1 MTNLDAFKGSEV
13 LVVGDVML
21 DRYWWGD
28 VNRISPEAPV
38 PVVRMRSTSL
48 AAGGA
53 ANVAANIAGLG
64 GIPYLIGVV
73 GDDAEGNLL
82 PDILLT
88 AGVSGD
94 HLVRLAGRPTTVK
107 TRLVAHGQHVAR
119 VDQES
124 DDELSA
130 DHVETVNMA
139 ISEIIEKC
147 RVVVVSDYAKGLLT
161 DAVLSHVIS
170 TARDL
175 GRPVLVDPKG
185 KNYQKYAGATLLT
198 PNKREALD
206 ACGLDDGPEE
216 LVDAAGKDLMERLS
230 LDSILITQGEKG
242 MTLFE
247 TGKSPFHLH
256 ARARKV
262 YDVTG
267 AGDTV
272 IATIAVALA
281 GGMSLPDAASIAN
294 IAAGLVVETVGTS
307 SIKLSELAIEFE
319 ESIRNRSIKVGI

>member
-1 MTNLDAFKGSEV
+1 MISLEAFKGVEV

-64 GIPYLIGVV
+64 GIPYLIGIV

-82 PDILLT
+82 PDILRE
-88 AGVSGD
+88 ADVSGD
-94 HLVRLAGRPTTVK
+94 HLVRLSDRPTTVK

-124 DDELSA
+124 DDELTA
-130 DHVETVNMA
+130 AHVETVNRA

-147 RVVVVSDYAKGLLT
+147 RVVVISDYAKGLLT
-161 DAVLSHVIS
+161 DGVLSHVIS
-170 TARDL
+170 SARDL

-216 LVDAAGKDLMERLS
+216 LVDAAGRDLMEKLS

-242 MTLFE
+242 MSYLSLASPLIICTRRS
-247 TGKSPFHLH
+247 KSLRCYRRRRYRDRNH
-256 ARARKV
+256 RRC
-262 YDVTG
+262 
-267 AGDTV
+267 
-272 IATIAVALA
+272 
-281 GGMSLPDAASIAN
+281 
-294 IAAGLVVETVGTS
+294 VGRRN
-307 SIKLSELAIEFE
+307 ELARRRECRKYCRGPC
-319 ESIRNRSIKVGI
+319 S

>member
-1 MTNLDAFKGSEV
+1 MISLEAFKGVEV

-64 GIPYLIGVV
+64 GIPYLIGIV

-82 PDILLT
+82 PDILRT
-88 AGVSGD
+88 AEVSGD
-94 HLVRLAGRPTTVK
+94 HLVRLSDRPTTVK

-124 DDELSA
+124 DDELTTA
-130 DHVETVNMA
+130 HVETVNRA
-139 ISEIIEKC
+139 VSEIIEKC
-147 RVVVVSDYAKGLLT
+147 RVVVISDYAKGFLT
-161 DAVLSHVIS
+161 DAVLSHVIT

-206 ACGLDDGPEE
+206 ACGFDDGPEE
-216 LVDAAGKDLMERLS
+216 LVDAAGKTLMQKLS

-247 TGKSPFHLH
+247 SGKSPYHLH
-256 ARARKV
+256 SRARKV

-281 GGMSLPDAASIAN
+281 GGMSLPDAAHVAN

-307 SIKLSELAIEFE
+307 SIKLLDLVNEFD
-319 ESIRNRSIKVGI
+319 ESNRNQSNKVGI